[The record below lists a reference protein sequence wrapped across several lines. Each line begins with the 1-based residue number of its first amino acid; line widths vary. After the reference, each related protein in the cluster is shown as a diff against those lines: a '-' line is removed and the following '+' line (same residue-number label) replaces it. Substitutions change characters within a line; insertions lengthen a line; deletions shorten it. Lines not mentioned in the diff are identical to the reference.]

1 MLQIIKNN
9 LESMIRIEKKEY
21 DKEINIGEEWINLRD
36 EMDPNLSV
44 KDYLM

>member
-21 DKEINIGEEWINLRD
+21 DEENKRTIERKELNMSDFLF
-36 EMDPNLSV
+36 
-44 KDYLM
+44 